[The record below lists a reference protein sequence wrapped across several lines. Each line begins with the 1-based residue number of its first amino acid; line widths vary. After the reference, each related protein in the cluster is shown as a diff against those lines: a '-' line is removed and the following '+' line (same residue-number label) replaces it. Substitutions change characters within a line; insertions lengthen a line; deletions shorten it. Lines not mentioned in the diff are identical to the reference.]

1 MALPRIDAPT
11 HQVTLPVSKKTISF
25 RPFLVKEQ
33 KILLMAMESN
43 DKKTIENN
51 VHQILQN
58 CILDDI
64 DLENLPL
71 VDIEYFFLQLR
82 ARSAGE
88 IVDSKY
94 KCENV
99 VDGKQC
105 GNIMKTSFNILDL
118 QVEFPKDIEDDIK
131 LTNGIGIKLKYPTFK
146 VTKNM
151 KPEESV
157 TTSAFELLVEC
168 IDFIYDKDNVYYASE
183 TPKSE
188 LMEFLESLT
197 KSQFEKIEKF
207 IQDMPKMN
215 KKIDIKC
222 SKCGFEHHLDI
233 EGLES
238 FFE

>member
-11 HQVTLPVSKKTISF
+11 YSLMLPVSKIEIRF

-33 KILLMAMESN
+33 KILLMAMEAN
-43 DKKTIENN
+43 DKQAIENN

-58 CILDDI
+58 CILNDI

-82 ARSAGE
+82 ARSVGE

-99 VDGKQC
+99 VNDKPC
-105 GNIMKTSFNILDL
+105 GNVMQTSFNLLDL
-118 QVEFPKDIEDDIK
+118 KVNFSENQETDIK
-131 LTNGIGIKLKYPTFK
+131 LSNNVGIKLKYPTFK
-146 VTKNM
+146 VTKNLNQND
-151 KPEESV
+151 SV
-157 TTSAFELLVEC
+157 TKSAFEILVDC
-168 IDFIYDKDNVYYASE
+168 IDFIYDSDSVYYAHE
-183 TPKSE
+183 TPRQE

-197 KSQFEKIEKF
+197 KEQFGKIEQF
-207 IQDMPKMN
+207 IQNMPKLN
-215 KKIDIKC
+215 KNVDIKC
-222 SKCGFEHHLDI
+222 SKCGYEHHLDI
-233 EGLES
+233 EGLQS